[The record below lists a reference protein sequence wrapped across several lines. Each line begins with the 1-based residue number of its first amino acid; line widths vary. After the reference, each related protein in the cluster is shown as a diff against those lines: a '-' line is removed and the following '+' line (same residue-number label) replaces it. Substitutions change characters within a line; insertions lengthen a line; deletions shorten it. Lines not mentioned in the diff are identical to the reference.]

1 MNILLATDGSQCAQ
15 EAAWLLSHL
24 PHARKIVLTVLTVV
38 HLPPVRF
45 SQPTRSWMSMCVGK
59 ERAFAADAFEQVEVM
74 FQGANA
80 EIRHLVCEGSPGETI
95 VEQAREIDADLI
107 VLGARGHS
115 AVDRMLLGST
125 SDFVATHA
133 DRSVLVVR
141 PTGLR
146 GKPDRPIYV
155 AVAYDDSGPS
165 QAAIEQFSEFSW
177 GTTTQVAAISV
188 VSYVSAF
195 LNEVI
200 VDAEDTR
207 DAAAEALD
215 IAVAQLQKVAPN
227 TQGHVIQC
235 DHIGEGVTQFAEEHQ
250 FDLIVMGDACRSV
263 LGRFVLS
270 SVPHYVLRHAPCS
283 IWITRGRDVKGKQAH
298 EPTNRIA
305 THNE

>member
-1 MNILLATDGSQCAQ
+1 MKILLATDGSECAE

-24 PHARKIVLTVLTVV
+24 PHSQKIDLTVLTVV

-45 SQPTRSWMSMCVGK
+45 TQPTKSWMSVCVGK
-59 ERAFAADAFEQVEVM
+59 ERAFASDAFAQVEKM

-80 EIRHLVCEGSPGETI
+80 ELSHLICEGSPGETI

-107 VLGARGHS
+107 VVGARGHS
-115 AVDRMLLGST
+115 AVDRILLGST

-146 GKPDRPIYV
+146 EQPDRSIYV

-165 QAAIEQFSEFSW
+165 QAAIDQFVQFSW
-177 GTTTQVAAISV
+177 GKTTQVYAISV

-200 VDAEDTR
+200 IDAEDMQ
-207 DAAAEALD
+207 DAVERALD
-215 IAVAQLQKVAPN
+215 AAVAQLQQVAPN
-227 TQGHVIQC
+227 TKGHVVQC

-263 LGRFVLS
+263 LGRFVLG

-283 IWITRGRDVKGKQAH
+283 IWITRAREVEGAATGQQ
-298 EPTNRIA
+298 RIA
-305 THNE
+305 SHSE

>member
-1 MNILLATDGSQCAQ
+1 MKILLATDGSECAQ

-24 PHARKIVLTVLTVV
+24 PHSQKIDLTVLTVV

-45 SQPTRSWMSMCVGK
+45 SQPTKSWMSVCVGK
-59 ERAFAADAFEQVEVM
+59 ERAFASDAFGQVEEM

-80 EIRHLVCEGSPGETI
+80 ELCHLICEGNPGETI

-107 VLGARGHS
+107 VVGARGHS
-115 AVDRMLLGST
+115 AVDRILLGST

-146 GKPDRPIYV
+146 GEPERPIYV

-165 QAAIEQFSEFSW
+165 QAAIDQFVEFSW
-177 GTTTQVAAISV
+177 GKNTQVYAISV

-200 VDAEDTR
+200 IDAEDTQ
-207 DAAAEALD
+207 DAAQRALD
-215 IAVAQLQKVAPN
+215 AAVAQLQKVAPN

-263 LGRFVLS
+263 LGRFVLG

-283 IWITRGRDVKGKQAH
+283 IWITRGREVEGETQDH
-298 EPTNRIA
+298 ERIA
-305 THNE
+305 SHSE

>member
-1 MNILLATDGSQCAQ
+1 MKILLATDGSECAQ

-24 PHARKIVLTVLTVV
+24 PHSRKIDITVLTVV

-45 SQPTRSWMSMCVGK
+45 SQPTKSWMSVCVGK
-59 ERAFAADAFEQVEVM
+59 ERAFAADAFEQVESM

-80 EIRHLVCEGSPGETI
+80 EIRHLICEGSPGETI

-107 VLGARGHS
+107 VVGARGHS
-115 AVDRMLLGST
+115 AVDRILLGST
-125 SDFVATHA
+125 SDFVASHA

-146 GKPDRPIYV
+146 KEPDRPIYV

-177 GTTTQVAAISV
+177 GKSTEVYAISV

-200 VDAEDTR
+200 IDSADTR
-207 DAAAEALD
+207 DAAEEALED
-215 IAVAQLQKVAPN
+215 AVAQLKKVAPN
-227 TQGHVIQC
+227 TKGHTVEC

-250 FDLIVMGDACRSV
+250 FDLIVMGDACRGV
-263 LGRFVLS
+263 LGRFVLG

-283 IWITRGRDVKGKQAH
+283 IWITRGRNVEGDKAH
-298 EPTNRIA
+298 EQDRIA
-305 THNE
+305 SHTK